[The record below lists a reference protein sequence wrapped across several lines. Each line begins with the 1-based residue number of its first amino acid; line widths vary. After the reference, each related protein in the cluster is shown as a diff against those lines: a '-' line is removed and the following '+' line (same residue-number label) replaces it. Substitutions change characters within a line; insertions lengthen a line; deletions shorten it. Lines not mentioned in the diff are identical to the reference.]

1 VIDHNPS
8 ADYCRVCGYPPPH
21 EMRLSKQLPDK
32 FEVVCIS
39 CRALLDL
46 KPKRYAADEEFKP

>member
-1 VIDHNPS
+1 VIDHN
-8 ADYCRVCGYPPPH
+8 PPPH